1 MKDFENSQMAEGAK
15 AFQAPTDGTFSISN
29 CDTFWEGPESLQ
41 NLSNRELKV
50 KAKRYLKSN
59 QDHLKEAQELLWASN
74 RRSVLIIFQAMDAA
88 GKDST
93 IKHVMSGVN
102 PQGVSVHS
110 FKAPSSEELD
120 HNFLWRY
127 WNRMPERGKIGIFN
141 RSYYEEVLIVKV
153 HPEILENRPIP
164 YGLRGDEF
172 WKARYEDINAMERHL
187 CRSGTVILKF
197 FLHVSPEEQSRRFLK
212 RLNNHDKLWK
222 FSQADVRERQY
233 WGSYMKAF
241 EEAINATS
249 TDWAPWYVVPA
260 DDKWKMRG
268 IVSLI
273 LTAKIKSLDI
283 DYPTVDDKRRDEL
296 LEIKKKLERGE
307 L

>member
-1 MKDFENSQMAEGAK
+1 MKDFENSQSAESMK
-15 AFQAPTDGTFSISN
+15 AFQAPTDGSFDIDEWPTY
-29 CDTFWEGPESLQ
+29 WEGPESLR
-41 NLSNRELKV
+41 NLSDDELRH
-50 KAKRYLKSN
+50 KAKKFLKSN
-59 QDHLKEAQELLWASN
+59 RDHLKEAQELLWASN

-153 HPEILENRPIP
+153 HPGILENRPIP

-172 WKARYEDINAMERHL
+172 WNARYEDINSMEHHL

-197 FLHVSPEEQSRRFLK
+197 FLHVSPEEQRNRFLK
-212 RLNNHDKLWK
+212 RLSKSDKLWK
-222 FSQADVRERQY
+222 FSESDVRERQH
-233 WGSYMKAF
+233 WDRYMGVF
-241 EEAINATS
+241 EEAIAATS
-249 TDWAPWYVVPA
+249 TSWAPWYVVPA

-268 IVSLI
+268 IVSMI
-273 LTAKIKSLDI
+273 ITAKIKSLDLK
-283 DYPTVDDKRRDEL
+283 YPEVSDDRRDHYM
-296 LEIKKKLERGE
+296 EIKEKLEKGE

>member
-1 MKDFENSQMAEGAK
+1 MKDFEQSQSAESMK
-15 AFQAPTDGTFSISN
+15 AFQAPTDGSFDIDRWSTR
-29 CDTFWEGPESLQ
+29 WEGPTSLR
-41 NLSNRELKV
+41 NLSEDELKSKAKKYLKANRE
-50 KAKRYLKSN
+50 
-59 QDHLKEAQELLWASN
+59 HLKNAQELLWASN

-102 PQGVSVHS
+102 PQGVSVNS
-110 FKAPSSEELD
+110 FKAPSPEELD

-172 WKARYEDINAMERHL
+172 WNARYEDINAMERHL

-197 FLHVSPEEQSRRFLK
+197 FLHVSPEEQCRRFIK
-212 RLNNHDKLWK
+212 RLSKADKLWK
-222 FSQADVRERQY
+222 FSESDVRERQH
-233 WGSYMKAF
+233 WDRYMGTF
-241 EEAINATS
+241 EDAIKATS
-249 TDWAPWYVVPA
+249 TEWAPWYVIPA

-268 IVSLI
+268 IVSMI
-273 LTAKIKSLDI
+273 ITAKIKSLDLK
-283 DYPTVDDKRRDEL
+283 YPEVSDEKRDHYMD
-296 LEIKKKLERGE
+296 IKEKLVKGK